1 MSTHPF
7 SFRFSPHREDR
18 STLGRAP
25 CARRRVP
32 IDPWFHRPHCDVKT
46 SSRVLWVLSL
56 SLSSVSFHAHK
67 FSVWTWS
74 KRKTFVSFHAQKF
87 SVWTKSNLFMFFFP
101 RLCFWGHSQ
110 EMIETFQKHFF
121 FFKGEFCACRDA
133 WVQSAAQTNGA
144 LVLPLSQLLI
154 SAKVQ
159 VVLARS
165 SYSPQT

>member
-56 SLSSVSFHAHK
+56 SLSS
-67 FSVWTWS
+67 
-74 KRKTFVSFHAQKF
+74 VSFHAQKF